1 MYDLDSYA
9 ELRRRHQPI
18 LMAQRMTI
26 RSLFL
31 LIMAI
36 SVLAI
41 APSVDAA
48 NKPLVY
54 YWAPDGSVSEQS
66 RDSAKEMRAIAR
78 EHGFVTVMLLLNY
91 PFNSYVDQMTPAQ
104 IAAQESEVAQLF
116 DEILAPLVSSGDVW
130 HPSSGRYI
138 RGPGIAVRAT
148 DKGLRQLFTDSR
160 ILQITASN

>member
-1 MYDLDSYA
+1 
-9 ELRRRHQPI
+9 
-18 LMAQRMTI
+18 MTTRYLSI
-26 RSLFL
+26 

-41 APSVDAA
+41 APSADAA

-66 RDSAKEMRAIAR
+66 KDSAKEMRAIAR

-91 PFNSYVDQMTPAQ
+91 PFNIYMDQMTPEQ
-104 IAAQESEVAQLF
+104 IAAQGNEVAQLF

-130 HPSSGRYI
+130 HPSSGQYI
-138 RGPGIAVRAT
+138 RGPGIAIRAT
-148 DKGLRQLFTDSR
+148 DKGLRQLLEDSR
-160 ILQITASN
+160 ILQITSSK